1 MADREKKKDW
11 RNSPLAWFIRLLWA
25 QESGDQGRLQ
35 QALGWLKRLGYS
47 IELTRKRRRVSTAGP
62 DACEQVAKNV
72 RHRTCEQLVKNA
84 INFSTAGLEPLIF
97 QGLSPSAL

>member
-1 MADREKKKDW
+1 MADRETKKDW

-47 IELTRKRRRVSTAGP
+47 IELTRKRRRDGG
-62 DACEQVAKNV
+62 AKGAKGKG
-72 RHRTCEQLVKNA
+72 RGHA
-84 INFSTAGLEPLIF
+84 
-97 QGLSPSAL
+97 